1 MNAHRP
7 VSGQPEPGGPLFSQ
21 NNFYCAQVFTAP
33 TSCHSDEVS
42 GGKVKILVL
51 LARYATPSC
60 QIRKNYVVST
70 VPVLRMAAR
79 RAAKTRKLATF
90 CEKSCKIGI

>member
-7 VSGQPEPGGPLFSQ
+7 ASGQPEPGGPQFWR

-33 TSCHSDEVS
+33 NFYHSDEVS
-42 GGKVKILVL
+42 GGTVKILFL

-70 VPVLRMAAR
+70 VPE
-79 RAAKTRKLATF
+79 F
-90 CEKSCKIGI
+90 

>member
-7 VSGQPEPGGPLFSQ
+7 ASGQPEPGAP
-21 NNFYCAQVFTAP
+21 NFGKINFEVGQVPRAP

-42 GGKVKILVL
+42 GGTVKILFL

-70 VPVLRMAAR
+70 VPE
-79 RAAKTRKLATF
+79 F
-90 CEKSCKIGI
+90 